1 MSKMSGLWNSML
13 ARRSMSLLMCGVLA
27 VTSAGVCVV
36 STTDLMAETRA
47 AGEVYTDETGTGADE
62 GASAASNAGNGE
74 TQAASTP
81 QNRQSGSQQ
90 GQPAGAPQGQS
101 GQPSGA
107 GQSAPASAGQSFGAN
122 QSAAEEEAEPAGEPL
137 HEFSQTWVGYE
148 ASLKDFITDY
158 EPGDEVRISASFD
171 KPVGSQFGMYID
183 GTWSAFGGEGKKR
196 NITLIP
202 DSDYI
207 NIQITDMKGASMVT
221 LTGLSAELVK
231 KGEQDA
237 GNYLHRFTGLWQGF
251 ETKFSD
257 YNPDYS
263 AGDEVKVTV
272 VYNKKVTSQ
281 IGFNQNGEWTT
292 ESGDGTTLT
301 KTIIPDNDYLNIQI
315 SDMWASYSVGVV
327 SVSVEITRK
336 GVGGGGAG
344 LTTRKYTR
352 PGDYHLFTGGRN
364 EGYTETDAWINYCAD
379 TDYLTLTYDCLPEH
393 ESWGVLAWNATI
405 DGTWTD
411 GPSYSADGGD
421 STKVVTKTFSVKF
434 LRKMFGITDTSNVTS
449 LGLGCWS
456 EGQVIDLTLHVGSQ
470 IPRGEHLFENG
481 EADQPWVC
489 DDIEYLLDL
498 PGDKYICV
506 KYTCTDGSHGGW
518 TVMNWGASV
527 NGEWKDGNALALSGS
542 PTSEHIYGMRV
553 SDFREMLGI
562 GWDVKVDTVQMSVY
576 NGGRILD
583 IWISDTAVQNTPT
596 GGSSGGDGGSGDGGS
611 SRVPGPPYES
621 PNKSVWDETFGQVDE
636 GGSGVSRFAETVEMP
651 EAWNWGYLSEE
662 NVTAIKNLL
671 KEGALAVV
679 DYAPSGA
686 EAPSLQFTMADG
698 MQFSVP
704 ASYVKNGKAGYSYDD
719 IASALS
725 GYLVP
730 QEIKNIQL
738 SAGGDAVTVSRVSVV
753 NGGSGSLAKEPIKV
767 LSDSWSGFE
776 TTLSKWN
783 ASYESGDQVRVTVTF
798 DKRAPGDVVFNGD
811 WSASNWTTGTTFTR
825 TAVSLEDKITIRVG
839 ELPSGAGYVAIT
851 DIKVEIT
858 GKKNYDDYVEVD
870 GDSTV
875 AQLAET
881 KETAAQ
887 SVLTE
892 KEINEGTKLVLDI
905 EPASLTAAQETEVK
919 DVFASEQGEGGA
931 EAPEV
936 KIASVIDIELHKVT
950 GSGQSTDVTET
961 ITPLSIK
968 VPVPA
973 ELESEAAELEFGV
986 VRGHENADGEIEYT
1000 FLEDRDSNPLTVTFE
1015 SDLFSTFTLVYGG
1028 TGAFDGASG
1037 AIKVF
1042 RTTWTGFDTTFSAF
1056 KEDYKAGYP
1065 TTVTLTF
1072 DRAVKSYVD
1081 YHSPDY
1087 TREPSE
1093 FDNAPVSATY
1103 TATILPKDD
1112 SLSIGIADM
1121 NGGSMVKLL
1130 SVQIEQEIEEIE
1142 ALYTFT
1148 DIWGGNDSTYKVALS
1163 KLAAGFE
1170 VGDTVKVTAV
1180 FDQKANVK
1188 LMANG
1193 CTDYFTDGS
1202 SETVEWEITP
1212 TDDGISIQAADA
1224 GQIPLHLLSIEAE
1237 IVKEGEGGG
1246 SEGEGGDE
1254 PTDALFTFK
1263 GIWGEN
1269 ESTFN
1274 TTFSAYNKDFATE
1287 KETTVT
1293 LTFDVEVQ
1301 AKIQS
1306 MEDKGNSNG
1315 IQNDTPQKEIAF
1327 KTTPTLDKLDIQI
1340 ANLNGNAEAKLLSV
1354 KVEQAEAEEPP
1365 VEVLY
1370 TFEDTWGSNDST
1382 YNVALS
1388 KLVEGFEVGDTV
1400 KVTAVFDKK
1409 ATVKMMSGNANY
1421 TSDGTSETI
1430 EWECVP
1436 EEDNVSIQLADAGQ
1450 IPLHLLSI
1458 KAKIVKKG
1466 EGGGEPEET
1475 LFTFT
1480 GSWGASESTYNADL
1494 SELAE
1499 GYTEGDTVKVTAVF
1513 DQKAQVKMAAS
1524 GCEDY
1529 YPNGISETV
1538 EWEITPTGGSSLSI
1552 QATDASE
1559 FPLHLLSIA
1568 AEVVKKEEGGGSGS
1582 EEHQG
1587 TIHSTAENYPIS
1599 LSENC
1604 EGYQDG
1610 DEVTVSVTLSGDGGF
1625 NGGICGNVVNEAK
1638 ESGYTWTNGPGFTS
1652 NAGESVTVE
1661 WTYVPKWDPQIQIWG
1676 MNNGATTVVY
1686 VDSVSVVK
1694 TTDTQVGVSLD
1705 STGTPIALAGQPAT
1719 PANATPA
1726 NAEPENTEPSAND
1739 KPQDSSDPA
1748 GQSGAAEG
1756 ETPDIPK
1763 NAILLAGDHTD
1774 DSQDE

>member
-207 NIQITDMKGASMVT
+207 NIQITDMKGAGMVT

-315 SDMWASYSVGVV
+315 SDMWASYQVGVV

-421 STKVVTKTFSVKF
+421 SAKVVTKTFSVKF

-527 NGEWKDGNALALSGS
+527 NGEWKDGNALALSDS

-553 SDFREMLGI
+553 SDFRKMLGI

-651 EAWNWGYLSEE
+651 EAWKWGYLSEE

-753 NGGSGSLAKEPIKV
+753 NGGSGSMAKEPIKV

-783 ASYESGDQVRVTVTF
+783 ASYENGDQVRVTVTF

-892 KEINEGTKLVLDI
+892 EEINEGTKLVLDI
-905 EPASLTAAQETEVK
+905 EPASLTAAQETKVK
-919 DVFASEQGEGGA
+919 NVFASEQGGGGA

-961 ITPLSIK
+961 NEPLSIK

-973 ELESEAAELEFGV
+973 ELESKAAELEFGV

-1263 GIWGEN
+1263 GIWGGN

-1293 LTFDVEVQ
+1293 LTFDVAVQ

-1306 MEDKGNSNG
+1306 MGDEGNKDG
-1315 IQNDTPQKEIAF
+1315 IQNDTPQKEIVL
-1327 KTTPTLDKLDIQI
+1327 KTTPTVDKLDIQI

-1354 KVEQAEAEEPP
+1354 KVEQETETEP
-1365 VEVLY
+1365 ETALF
-1370 TFEDTWGSNDST
+1370 TFNNTWGTGGST
-1382 YNVALS
+1382 FSTTFSAYDEDFVAGKETTVTLT
-1388 KLVEGFEVGDTV
+1388 FDTAV
-1400 KVTAVFDKK
+1400 KVKVFDYEKYE
-1409 ATVKMMSGNANY
+1409 ANSTEASEVVVLTITPPEDKM
-1421 TSDGTSETI
+1421 D
-1430 EWECVP
+1430 
-1436 EEDNVSIQLADAGQ
+1436 IQLADLGGKQ
-1450 IPLHLLSI
+1450 EVKLLSI
-1458 KAKIVKKG
+1458 VVEQAETEAQHIVSITSTEDG
-1466 EGGGEPEET
+1466 QNNYIINLNTYCPEYK
-1475 LFTFT
+1475 
-1480 GSWGASESTYNADL
+1480 S
-1494 SELAE
+1494 
-1499 GYTEGDTVKVTAVF
+1499 GD
-1513 DQKAQVKMAAS
+1513 
-1524 GCEDY
+1524 
-1529 YPNGISETV
+1529 
-1538 EWEITPTGGSSLSI
+1538 EIT
-1552 QATDASE
+1552 
-1559 FPLHLLSIA
+1559 
-1568 AEVVKKEEGGGSGS
+1568 V
-1582 EEHQG
+1582 
-1587 TIHSTAENYPIS
+1587 N
-1599 LSENC
+1599 
-1604 EGYQDG
+1604 
-1610 DEVTVSVTLSGDGGF
+1610 VTLSGDGKF
-1625 NGGICGNVVNEAK
+1625 NGGLCGNVQG
-1638 ESGYTWTNGPGFTS
+1638 SGWTSEGATFTS
-1652 NAGESVTVE
+1652 SDDYKASVS
-1661 WTYVPKWDPQIQIWG
+1661 WTYVPDGDPQVQIWG
-1676 MNNGATTVVY
+1676 MESATVVY
-1686 VDSVSVVK
+1686 VDTINITKNSAESEEKHIAELTNENNTYEFSISENCEDYQSGDEVTVTVTLSSDSGFGGALGCNVKDSDWENREFSNDDQFRATVTWTFIPNGDPQLQIWWLSGTAVYVDFVSVVK

-1719 PANATPA
+1719 PANASPA
-1726 NAEPENTEPSAND
+1726 DANPENTEPSAND
-1739 KPQDSSDPA
+1739 NPQDSPDPA

-1763 NAILLAGDHTD
+1763 NAILPSGDHTD